1 MTARGGTTRQ
11 QKNRDQQMRHE
22 TVVPDVSTHPDLP
35 DTLVHFTGRPRGRK
49 ERRDFPP
56 TTPEQRLASILHR
69 GALRGA
75 PDFWS
80 DAPVICCSEATK
92 EARRA
97 MLRDGV
103 GRGRYAPWGLVLD
116 RRQLECAGA
125 RPALPVSRE
134 ELNQMK
140 AALPP
145 RTYNRCVVYEPNPA
159 RGRSDWLHEREW
171 RICFEDGDSMLPVT
185 PQLVVGVI
193 VGTQG
198 WMPPPHTV
206 TPKEKSTKF
215 VTAVLAV
222 RRAMQENH
230 DHPWQSIPVHSPD
243 VSFAW
248 PAHGLARW

>member
-1 MTARGGTTRQ
+1 
-11 QKNRDQQMRHE
+11 MRHK
-22 TVVPDVSTHPDLP
+22 TVVSDVSTHPDLP

-80 DAPVICCSEATK
+80 DAPVICFSEATK

-97 MLRDGV
+97 MLRDGA

-134 ELNQMK
+134 ELNRDT
-140 AALPP
+140 AWSWGGTLP
-145 RTYNRCVVYEPNPA
+145 
-159 RGRSDWLHEREW
+159 GIS
-171 RICFEDGDSMLPVT
+171 G
-185 PQLVVGVI
+185 
-193 VGTQG
+193 
-198 WMPPPHTV
+198 
-206 TPKEKSTKF
+206 
-215 VTAVLAV
+215 AV
-222 RRAMQENH
+222 RPGKVRGEA
-230 DHPWQSIPVHSPD
+230 
-243 VSFAW
+243 AW
-248 PAHGLARW
+248 